1 MEAVAVLIMLSHHLQ
16 GFYVMS
22 IISKYKIAMEILLL
36 SSTETAILKNSHL
49 VYWHFMLFF
58 YHMQQIIYL
67 GSPMLAGWLQQYG
80 ANYCRLVTVSSPM
93 RDRPSQRGTT
103 SPILYEQCVPF
114 FNVPQIVLYVQ
125 WLWDRDCSWSSLFEK
140 TRKSNHLQMPSQQ
153 PAASFSVD
161 WRLSRL
167 SYPGGVWQLKMWS
180 RVWSVHSVLQF
191 VHCIIFSVDLKNH
204 VAQLFRPSMSKNLLS
219 FY

>member
-22 IISKYKIAMEILLL
+22 IISKCKIAMEILLL

-93 RDRPSQRGTT
+93 RDGPSQRGTT
-103 SPILYEQCVPF
+103 SPIVYEQCVPF

-125 WLWDRDCSWSSLFEK
+125 WLWDRDCSLSSLFEK

-161 WRLSRL
+161 WRFSRL

-204 VAQLFRPSMSKNLLS
+204 VAQLCRPSMSKNLLS